1 MRRLVFFSFLCAAG
15 LAGAPPVAADPS
27 PTVETFEWSTVTSRA
42 RLGVMVIGITPELRK
57 HFGAA
62 EDRGVLIGRVE
73 PRSAAEAAGLEV
85 GDLIVEVRGERVDS
99 APDVLSALAPVKQG
113 DTVSLSVIR
122 DRKPMTLTAKLTTP
136 PSTGADATPPRWLDD
151 WFRDMRRSFDRP
163 GRPGRPDRADRSDRA
178 DRPSWLDELLRP
190 WHDRG
195 LPSGGGSTKST

>member
-1 MRRLVFFSFLCAAG
+1 MRRLSSLLCAAG
-15 LAGAPPVAADPS
+15 LAVAPLSAAADPS

-73 PRSAAEAAGLEV
+73 PKSAAEAAGLEV
-85 GDLIVEVRGERVDS
+85 GDVIVEVRGQRVDS
-99 APDVLSALAPVKQG
+99 APDVLSALAPIKQG

-151 WFRDMRRSFDRP
+151 WFRDMRRSF
-163 GRPGRPDRADRSDRA
+163 GRPDRADRA
-178 DRPSWLDELLRP
+178 DGPTWLDELLRP

-195 LPSGGGSTKST
+195 LKGGGSTTST

>member
-1 MRRLVFFSFLCAAG
+1 MRRLFSCFLLCAAA
-15 LAGAPPVAADPS
+15 LAGAPSAAAEPS

-73 PRSAAEAAGLEV
+73 PKSAAEAAGLEV
-85 GDLIVEVRGERVDS
+85 GDVIVEVRGQRVDS

-122 DRKPMTLTAKLTTP
+122 DRKPMTLMAKLTTP
-136 PSTGADATPPRWLDD
+136 PSTGADAAPPRWLDD
-151 WFRDMRRSFDRP
+151 WFRDMRRSFD
-163 GRPGRPDRADRSDRA
+163 GPGRPDRS
-178 DRPSWLDELLRP
+178 DRPSWFDELLRP
-190 WHDRG
+190 WHERG
-195 LPSGGGSTKST
+195 QPSTSGSTKST